1 MDGTDCCCKDVRL
14 RSSAPAAVFG
24 LVILYLYRSL
34 GLMNRQLFI
43 TVAGLLAAIGP
54 ANVPAESANGHHLSL
69 MADIPIVE
77 VAPRQA
83 GRSFV
88 QLPTLQYSFQLE
100 ARCADDT
107 LPESFALN
115 VADTRITLDAA
126 DLDGQATVTGR
137 QLKLEIPANQLA
149 PIAINAFCELPPAVP
164 GPGNDADHHAD
175 IHNSE
180 LPVPG
185 ALSAHASL
193 LCVSESR
200 RAMTYTAS
208 SLDLLL
214 VCREPDREQ
223 QVPDVRFR

>member
-1 MDGTDCCCKDVRL
+1 M
-14 RSSAPAAVFG
+14 FG
-24 LVILYLYRSL
+24 LVILNLYRSL
-34 GLMNRQLFI
+34 GLMNHQLFI

-54 ANVPAESANGHHLSL
+54 GIVLAESANEHRLSL
-69 MADIPIVE
+69 TADIPVVE
-77 VAPRQA
+77 VSPRQA

-88 QLPTLQYSFQLE
+88 QLPTLHYRFQLE
-100 ARCADDT
+100 AQCADDA

-126 DLDGQATVTGR
+126 DLNGQAAGTGR
-137 QLKLEIPANQLA
+137 QLTLEIPANQLA
-149 PIAINAFCELPPAVP
+149 PVAINAFCELPPVVP
-164 GPGNDADHHAD
+164 EAGDDADHQANIRD
-175 IHNSE
+175 SE

-193 LCVSESR
+193 LCVSDSR
-200 RAMTYTAS
+200 RAMTYAAS

-214 VCREPDREQ
+214 VCREPDGEQ

>member
-1 MDGTDCCCKDVRL
+1 MCRPGCCCKNVWL
-14 RSSAPAAVFG
+14 RSGSPAAVVG

-34 GLMNRQLFI
+34 GLMKHQLFI

-54 ANVPAESANGHHLSL
+54 GNVLAESANGHHLSL
-69 MADIPIVE
+69 TADIPVVE
-77 VAPRQA
+77 IAPRQA

-100 ARCADDT
+100 ARCAGDT
-107 LPESFALN
+107 SPASFALN

-126 DLDGQATVTGR
+126 ELDGHAAVTGQ
-137 QLKLEIPANQLA
+137 QLNLEIPANQLA
-149 PIAINAFCELPPAVP
+149 PVAINAFCELPPDVP
-164 GPGNDADHHAD
+164 GPGDDADDHAD
-175 IHNSE
+175 SRDSE

-193 LCVSESR
+193 LCVSDSR
-200 RAMTYTAS
+200 QAMTYAAS

-214 VCREPDREQ
+214 VCREPDSEQ
-223 QVPDVRFR
+223 QVPEVRFR